1 MSSLDGYKPEDSML
15 TGGESV
21 PIQPSQAGG
30 GNPPDSQYKPEDSM
44 LTGGE
49 SVPIQPSQ
57 AGGDPVDNDFTEEE
71 QNEIKQASATAYAI
85 LLKENPQANEKD
97 ITEASINAANTHALK
112 ILKLKT
118 ENSEEDILS
127 DATES
132 EKKAAE
138 KAIEISVLNPDFLNK
153 YPDPEQRKKAL
164 HEIAIKAVLLER
176 KRSNIK
182 IVKAREERAKSNVM
196 TSYLADD
203 IKGIENTTVY
213 TEFYQVNPPEDE
225 SKISNLRNIVTTK
238 FIEINDEVAFK
249 RIKTTMYL
257 DVDKY
262 KYQRTKQWNA
272 VYQATD
278 KKVSA
283 ILPVIQINNIA
294 GNEVFTQFSR
304 FIYCLPYNLER
315 IIVIPAIRGSTD
327 TFVNVLHRLQKIG
340 ALTYKKLGGKDTYKI
355 RRGVVIVFMPSFY
368 AKVENT
374 TENMVLFSI
383 FIDIN
388 RTNPNQIFI
397 LSESTAD
404 NYAVGVFLAKS
415 FSQSDVFKI
424 SPLTM
429 LEPSYIAYP
438 YTRTG
443 LNGGFIVSASTDAE
457 KVNMPASIGR
467 YNFGLK
473 DLHSHKSYGSA
484 LGLAVKP
491 STTGVELFIEGAE
504 GVFTIRST
512 KNAHTLLNL
521 ERAVGYP
528 PGPCDGLLQSASL
541 DKFLKPQFFA
551 DRVQINGVKSNALIV
566 IQLNSRG
573 DHNPLCTSALTEAPS
588 PLHKDDRH
596 KSSDNVV
603 QSEDKVH
610 IDIKGNT
617 YTIRVP
623 SIDNKVDENWLKGE
637 YTKDEAE
644 FLNSTNLRPGVLHEV
659 FGESWQSDL
668 EKFLT
673 TLVVSECMSDVSL
686 LTNRECYNCRQ
697 FLEKVNVYFIN
708 NSLQLDLIKEEDD
721 RRADTEFRKYADELY
736 GDEEDE
742 PKVLPSIGI
751 ASIDARNAT
760 AEELIS
766 RKQVFGDISS
776 YKHKGNAEN
785 PQNERRAIIIGVNKK
800 TGMYNF
806 YVVSTL
812 SNHTDADKDKED
824 DELVKKVKNDL
835 PIKYKDYV
843 FIY

>member
-1 MSSLDGYKPEDSML
+1 MSSLDGYKPEVSML
-15 TGGESV
+15 TGGENV
-21 PIQPSQAGG
+21 PIQSSQAGG
-30 GNPPDSQYKPEDSM
+30 GNLPDSQYKPEDSM

-49 SVPIQPSQ
+49 SIPIEPSQ
-57 AGGDPVDNDFTEEE
+57 AGGDPVDNNFTEEE
-71 QNEIKQASATAYAI
+71 QNAIKMAAATAYG
-85 LLKENPQANEKD
+85 LTSKD
-97 ITEASINAANTHALK
+97 PDATDAEITKASINAANIHALT

-118 ENSEEDILS
+118 ENDDEDILS

-132 EKKAAE
+132 EQQAAE
-138 KAIEISVLNPDFLNK
+138 EAVKLSVRNQNFINDHK
-153 YPDPEQRKKAL
+153 DPEERKKAL
-164 HEIAIKAVLLER
+164 HDIAVRAVLLER
-176 KRSNIK
+176 KRSNVK
-182 IVKAREERAKSNVM
+182 IVNLREERAKSNVM
-196 TSYLADD
+196 TSDNADD
-203 IKGIENTTVY
+203 KKGMENTTVY
-213 TEFYQVNPPEDE
+213 TEFYQVIPPEDE
-225 SKISNLRNIVTTK
+225 SKISNLRNIIATK
-238 FIEINDEVAFK
+238 FIEINDKVAFK
-249 RIKTTMYL
+249 KIKTTMYL

-315 IIVIPAIRGSTD
+315 IIVIPAIHGNTD
-327 TFVNVLHRLQKIG
+327 TFINVLYRLQKIG

-374 TENMVLFSI
+374 IENMVLFSI

-404 NYAVGVFLAKS
+404 NYAVGVFLAKN
-415 FSQSDVFKI
+415 FSTTDVLKM

-429 LEPSYIAYP
+429 LEPSYIVYP
-438 YTRTG
+438 YTRSG
-443 LNGGFIVSASTDAE
+443 LDGGFILSSSTDAE

-512 KNAHTLLNL
+512 NRVHTLLNL

-528 PGPCDGLLQSASL
+528 PGPCDGLLQSATL
-541 DKFLKPQFFA
+541 DKFTKPQFFA
-551 DRVQINGVKSNALIV
+551 NKVKIDGVESDALIV
-566 IQLNSRG
+566 IQLNSSG
-573 DHNPLCTSALTEAPS
+573 NYTPLCTSALTEAPS
-588 PLHKDDRH
+588 PLRKDDRH
-596 KSSDNVV
+596 KISDIAV
-603 QSEDKVH
+603 QSEEKVH

-623 SIDNKVDENWLKGE
+623 SIDNKVEENWLKGE

-644 FLNSTNLRPGVLHEV
+644 FLNSTNLRPGVLYAV

-673 TLVVSECMSDVSL
+673 TLVASECMSDISL

-721 RRADTEFRKYADELY
+721 RRADTEFRKYVDELY
-736 GDEEDE
+736 GDEENE
-742 PKVLPSIGI
+742 PKLLPTIGI
-751 ASIDARNAT
+751 DSIDAKNASND
-760 AEELIS
+760 ELINH
-766 RKQVFGDISS
+766 KQRFGDISS

-785 PQNERRAIIIGVNKK
+785 PLNERRAFIIGVNKK
-800 TGMYNF
+800 TGMHNF
-806 YVVSTL
+806 YVVSTVSTL
-812 SNHTDADKDKED
+812 EDKDKDTED
-824 DELVKKVKNDL
+824 AELLKKVQNDL